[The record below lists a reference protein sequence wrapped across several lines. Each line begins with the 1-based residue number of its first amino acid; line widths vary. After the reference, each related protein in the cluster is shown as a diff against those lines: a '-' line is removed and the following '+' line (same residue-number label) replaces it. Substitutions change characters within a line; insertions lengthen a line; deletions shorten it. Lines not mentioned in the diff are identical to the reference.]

1 MLKQASFLVLI
12 LLFLS
17 ASASAQDTTAASI
30 TLTSPDAAKIA
41 SLCESQQFK
50 GKKLY
55 WKGVIDGRTE
65 KSVGVQDQK
74 GKESIKV
81 YADPEISA
89 VLSDSLAGLFRTC
102 GMELM
107 KKPEEEGNSLSATL
121 HEFFVDVDKK
131 LMSGISASKASITFS
146 MDRSGIAQS
155 ITLGTEIDS
164 KGVRSRKLKQL
175 QKSADLLLMELI
187 EAIAESDD
195 LKKM

>member
-1 MLKQASFLVLI
+1 
-12 LLFLS
+12 LS

-30 TLTSPDAAKIA
+30 LLKGPDAAKIA

-55 WKGVIDGRTE
+55 WKGVVDGRTE

-81 YADPEISA
+81 YADPEIA
-89 VLSDSLAGLFRTC
+89 TVLSDSLASLFRTC
-102 GMELM
+102 GMDLM
-107 KKPEEEGNSLSATL
+107 KKPEEEGTYLSATL

-131 LMSGISASKASITFS
+131 LVSGTSASKASITFS
-146 MDRSGIAQS
+146 MDKSGIVQS

-164 KGVRSRKLKQL
+164 KGMRSRKLKQL

-187 EAIAESDD
+187 ETIAESED